1 MHKHNYTR
9 LQPFGQ
15 TPKNLYLLIGG
26 NGWTRTNHTQIFSLL
41 LYLMS
46 YVANNLAEAVRFE
59 LTVPFDTLVFK
70 TRAIDHS
77 TTLPLIGTW

>member
-1 MHKHNYTR
+1 MHNCIHTAP
-9 LQPFGQ
+9 LPPGQ
-15 TPKNLYLLIGG
+15 TPKNLSLLTGG

-77 TTLPLIGTW
+77 TTLPLIGTS